1 MVEENR
7 NLMQELRVVFEAC
20 DCDEEGRISLS
31 ELANLSRSHTDNQVD
46 QILEIFNLGDG
57 NQEGDRIN
65 FEEFCQRMI
74 SFMNYPG
81 SIKEKVTAP
90 GSEDAEDSEEDDFE
104 EPLGDLN
111 DFRNRINSRTSTSNM
126 NFSPTV
132 SDQGAF
138 NENLKRSFEK
148 TRSTVTSSPNNT
160 NSVKIK
166 KRPSQSKLLGNIP
179 LVNTS
184 SEDEAEDSF
193 DRKIASSLAVARPL
207 DLQQQSQQF
216 LVRGNS
222 LRTTVVRKPK
232 SNTASPNVSASR
244 SRPPQ
249 SMYPDSETSSKS
261 PSSSECSAQNSPS
274 PSPKRSSAATNHTLL
289 VVQDLE
295 RKVEELASSNAG
307 YMNRNS
313 DYDSPSSGVDSLKV
327 DLEEEIS
334 SSLVMARKHGEERL
348 EAEKRL
354 HSDELDSLGR
364 ERDLERRNFQLK
376 FEQMQEEK
384 EKLKKEVSSLRDKV
398 DLLNTEKN
406 LLEDQMIDNVNTL
419 AVKEEADN
427 EEEERRKD
435 REKELLKTVENLSRK
450 VADQDQLLAEIKE
463 DNICLKKQLK
473 ELFIKE
479 SKGGFRI
486 FGKENVSINKIEDP
500 QDLRSRFRLVEKQ
513 LMEQTDV
520 NNQLKTYMGDVLMN
534 VMSSNPQILEKN
546 NKEK

>member
-1 MVEENR
+1 MV
-7 NLMQELRVVFEAC
+7 FDAC
-20 DCDEEGRISLS
+20 DRDEEGRISLS

-46 QILEIFNLGDG
+46 QILEIFNIGD
-57 NQEGDRIN
+57 QDGDRIN
-65 FEEFCQRMI
+65 FEEFCERMI
-74 SFMNYPG
+74 GFMNNPG
-81 SIKEKVTAP
+81 SIQENMTNPVS
-90 GSEDAEDSEEDDFE
+90 GDNAEDLEDVFE

-111 DFRNRINSRTSTSNM
+111 DFRNRINSRTSASNM

-148 TRSTVTSSPNNT
+148 TRISVTSSPNNA
-160 NSVKIK
+160 NSMKIK
-166 KRPSQSKLLGNIP
+166 KRASQSKLLGNIP

-184 SEDEAEDSF
+184 SEDEQEDSF
-193 DRKIASSLAVARPL
+193 DRKIASSLAIARPL
-207 DLQQQSQQF
+207 DLQQQPQQF

-244 SRPPQ
+244 SRTQ
-249 SMYPDSETSSKS
+249 SMYPESGSSS
-261 PSSSECSAQNSPS
+261 NSTSSECSTTNSPS
-274 PSPKRSSAATNHTLL
+274 PMRSSAAKTQTLL

-295 RKVEELASSNAG
+295 RKVEELA
-307 YMNRNS
+307 MNRNS
-313 DYDSPSSGVDSLKV
+313 SQSSGVDSLKV

-354 HSDELDSLGR
+354 HSEELDSLGR

-376 FEQMQEEK
+376 FEQMLEEK
-384 EKLKKEVSSLRDKV
+384 EMLKKEVTSLRDKV
-398 DLLNTEKN
+398 DLLNMEKN

-427 EEEERRKD
+427 EEEMRRKD
-435 REKELLKTVENLSRK
+435 REKELLKTVENLTRK
-450 VADQDQLLAEIKE
+450 VVDQDQLIAEVKE

-473 ELFIKE
+473 EVSMKE
-479 SKGGFRI
+479 SKGGFRL
-486 FGKENVSINKIEDP
+486 FGKENVSNKIEDP
-500 QDLRSRFRLVEKQ
+500 QVKSISFNELAGFNFCMYVNSLILQDLRSRLRLTEKQ
-513 LMEQTDV
+513 LKEQVDV
-520 NNQLKTYMGDVLMN
+520 NNQLKAYMGDVLMN

-546 NKEK
+546 NKEN

>member
-1 MVEENR
+1 
-7 NLMQELRVVFEAC
+7 MQEVSFLIRILKTFPYSLKFSFQLRVVFDAC

-46 QILEIFNLGDG
+46 QILEIFNIGDG
-57 NQEGDRIN
+57 NQDGDRIN

-74 SFMNYPG
+74 SFMNNPG
-81 SIKEKVTAP
+81 SIKEKVTDP
-90 GSEDAEDSEEDDFE
+90 GSEDEEDSENDFE

-111 DFRNRINSRTSTSNM
+111 NFRNRINSRTSTSNM

-148 TRSTVTSSPNNT
+148 TRTTVTSSPNST
-160 NSVKIK
+160 NSNSLKIK
-166 KRPSQSKLLGNIP
+166 KRASQSKLLGNIP

-193 DRKIASSLAVARPL
+193 DRKIASSLAIARPL
-207 DLQQQSQQF
+207 DLQQQPQQF

-244 SRPPQ
+244 SRPHQ
-249 SMYPDSETSSKS
+249 SMYPDSESSSKS
-261 PSSSECSAQNSPS
+261 PTSSECSATNSPS
-274 PSPKRSSAATNHTLL
+274 PMRSSAAKSHTLL

-295 RKVEELASSNAG
+295 RKVEELASSNVG
-307 YMNRNS
+307 YLNRNS
-313 DYDSPSSGVDSLKV
+313 EYDSHSSGVDSLKV

-334 SSLVMARKHGEERL
+334 STLVMARKHGEERL

-354 HSDELDSLGR
+354 HSEELDSLGR

-384 EKLKKEVSSLRDKV
+384 EKLKKEVTSLRDKV

-406 LLEDQMIDNVNTL
+406 LLEEQMIDNVNTL

-427 EEEERRKD
+427 DEEERRKD

-473 ELFIKE
+473 ELSIKE

-486 FGKENVSINKIEDP
+486 FGKENVSNKIEDP
-500 QDLRSRFRLVEKQ
+500 QVISF
-513 LMEQTDV
+513 
-520 NNQLKTYMGDVLMN
+520 
-534 VMSSNPQILEKN
+534 
-546 NKEK
+546 

>member
-1 MVEENR
+1 MV
-7 NLMQELRVVFEAC
+7 FDAC

-46 QILEIFNLGDG
+46 QILEIFNIGD
-57 NQEGDRIN
+57 QDGDRIN
-65 FEEFCQRMI
+65 FEEFCERMI
-74 SFMNYPG
+74 GFMNNPG
-81 SIKEKVTAP
+81 STQENISNPVSGDK
-90 GSEDAEDSEEDDFE
+90 AEDLEDVFE

-148 TRSTVTSSPNNT
+148 TRISVTSSPNNA
-160 NSVKIK
+160 NSLKIK
-166 KRPSQSKLLGNIP
+166 KRASQSKLLGNIP

-184 SEDEAEDSF
+184 SEDEQEDSF
-193 DRKIASSLAVARPL
+193 DRKIASSLAIARPL
-207 DLQQQSQQF
+207 DLQQQPQQF

-244 SRPPQ
+244 SRTQ
-249 SMYPDSETSSKS
+249 SMYPESGSSSTST
-261 PSSSECSAQNSPS
+261 SSECSTTNSPS
-274 PSPKRSSAATNHTLL
+274 PMRSSAAKTQTLL

-295 RKVEELASSNAG
+295 RKVEELA
-307 YMNRNS
+307 MNRNS
-313 DYDSPSSGVDSLKV
+313 SQSSGVDSLKV

-354 HSDELDSLGR
+354 HSEELDSLGR

-376 FEQMQEEK
+376 FEQMLEEK
-384 EKLKKEVSSLRDKV
+384 EMLKKEVTSLRDKV

-427 EEEERRKD
+427 EEEMRRKD
-435 REKELLKTVENLSRK
+435 REKELLKTVENLTRK
-450 VADQDQLLAEIKE
+450 VVDQDQLIAEVKE

-473 ELFIKE
+473 EVSMKE
-479 SKGGFRI
+479 SKGGFRL
-486 FGKENVSINKIEDP
+486 FGKENVSNKIEDP
-500 QDLRSRFRLVEKQ
+500 QVKSISFNELAGFNFCMYVNSLILQDLRSRLRLTEKQ
-513 LMEQTDV
+513 LKEQVDV
-520 NNQLKTYMGDVLMN
+520 NNQLKAYMGDVLMN

-546 NKEK
+546 NKEN

>member
-1 MVEENR
+1 
-7 NLMQELRVVFEAC
+7 
-20 DCDEEGRISLS
+20 
-31 ELANLSRSHTDNQVD
+31 
-46 QILEIFNLGDG
+46 
-57 NQEGDRIN
+57 
-65 FEEFCQRMI
+65 
-74 SFMNYPG
+74 MNNPG
-81 SIKEKVTAP
+81 SSQENMTHPVS
-90 GSEDAEDSEEDDFE
+90 GDNAEDLEDVFE

-148 TRSTVTSSPNNT
+148 TRISVTSSPNNA
-160 NSVKIK
+160 NSMKIK
-166 KRPSQSKLLGNIP
+166 KRASQSKLLGNIP

-184 SEDEAEDSF
+184 SEDEQEDSF
-193 DRKIASSLAVARPL
+193 DRKIASSLAIARPL
-207 DLQQQSQQF
+207 DLQQQPQQF

-244 SRPPQ
+244 SRTQ
-249 SMYPDSETSSKS
+249 SMYPESGSSS
-261 PSSSECSAQNSPS
+261 NSTSSECSTTNSPS
-274 PSPKRSSAATNHTLL
+274 PMRSSAAKTQTLL

-295 RKVEELASSNAG
+295 RKVEELA
-307 YMNRNS
+307 MNRNS
-313 DYDSPSSGVDSLKV
+313 SQSSGVDSLKV

-354 HSDELDSLGR
+354 HSEELDSLGR

-376 FEQMQEEK
+376 FEQMLEEK
-384 EKLKKEVSSLRDKV
+384 EMLKKEVTSLRDKV

-427 EEEERRKD
+427 EEEMRRKD
-435 REKELLKTVENLSRK
+435 REKELLKTVENLTRK
-450 VADQDQLLAEIKE
+450 VVDQDQLIAEVKE

-473 ELFIKE
+473 EVSMKE
-479 SKGGFRI
+479 SKGGFRL
-486 FGKENVSINKIEDP
+486 FGKENVSNKIEDP
-500 QDLRSRFRLVEKQ
+500 QDLRSRLRLTEKQ
-513 LMEQTDV
+513 LKEQVDV
-520 NNQLKTYMGDVLMN
+520 NNQLKAYMGDVLMN

-546 NKEK
+546 NKEN

>member
-1 MVEENR
+1 MVEVNGT
-7 NLMQELRVVFEAC
+7 LTQELRVVFDAC

-31 ELANLSRSHTDNQVD
+31 ELANLSRCHTDNQVD
-46 QILEIFNLGDG
+46 QILEIFNIGD
-57 NQEGDRIN
+57 QDGDRIN
-65 FEEFCQRMI
+65 FEEFCERMI
-74 SFMNYPG
+74 GFMNNPG
-81 SIKEKVTAP
+81 SIKENLTDP
-90 GSEDAEDSEEDDFE
+90 GSGDAEDSEDVFE

-148 TRSTVTSSPNNT
+148 TRITVTSSPT
-160 NSVKIK
+160 NANSLKIK
-166 KRPSQSKLLGNIP
+166 KRASQSKLLGNIP

-184 SEDEAEDSF
+184 SEDEQEDSF
-193 DRKIASSLAVARPL
+193 DRKIASSLAIARPL
-207 DLQQQSQQF
+207 DLQQQPQQF

-244 SRPPQ
+244 SRTHQ
-249 SMYPDSETSSKS
+249 SMYPESGSSS
-261 PSSSECSAQNSPS
+261 NSTSSECSASNSPS
-274 PSPKRSSAATNHTLL
+274 PMRSIAAKSQTLL

-295 RKVEELASSNAG
+295 RKVEELA
-307 YMNRNS
+307 MNRNS
-313 DYDSPSSGVDSLKV
+313 EYDSQSSGVDSLKV

-354 HSDELDSLGR
+354 HSEELDSLGR

-384 EKLKKEVSSLRDKV
+384 EMLKKEVTSLREKV

-406 LLEDQMIDNVNTL
+406 LLEDQMIENVNTL
-419 AVKEEADN
+419 AVKEETDN
-427 EEEERRKD
+427 EEEMRRKD

-450 VADQDQLLAEIKE
+450 VADQDQLIAEVKE

-473 ELFIKE
+473 EVSMKD
-479 SKGGFRI
+479 SKGGFRL
-486 FGKENVSINKIEDP
+486 FGKENVSNKIEDP
-500 QDLRSRFRLVEKQ
+500 QDLRSRLRLTEKQ
-513 LMEQTDV
+513 LMEQVDV
-520 NNQLKTYMGDVLMN
+520 NNQLKAYMGDVLMN

-546 NKEK
+546 NKEN